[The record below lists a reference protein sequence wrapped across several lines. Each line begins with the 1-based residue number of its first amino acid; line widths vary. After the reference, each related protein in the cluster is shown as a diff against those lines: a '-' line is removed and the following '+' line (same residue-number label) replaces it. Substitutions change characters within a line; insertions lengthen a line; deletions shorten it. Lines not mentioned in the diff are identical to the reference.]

1 MEFRAFFSNDTASA
15 FSTGHTN
22 KGRQKNSAASFQCR
36 RFVSANAVS
45 AEVNHQATSGDTVGH
60 FDVRFERV
68 FVAAGTAVF
77 AFTSTDA
84 SESCVF
90 PAFRRVRMAR

>member
-1 MEFRAFFSNDTASA
+1 MEFRAFFSNGTASA

-45 AEVNHQATSGDTVGH
+45 AEVNHQATSEDTVGH

-68 FVAAGTAVF
+68 FFAAEAAAFVF
-77 AFTSTDA
+77 TGADA

-90 PAFRRVRMAR
+90 PAFRRVRVAR